1 MHRSVRGCG
10 NQYLDEVQISEQL
23 KKHKDHLRQVKP
35 NAGLIKMIREK
46 PIQLN
51 QQKSIQKHED
61 KLLEIE

>member
-51 QQKSIQKHED
+51 Q
-61 KLLEIE
+61 